1 MTSSESE
8 TGGSKIPLVGSA
20 TRQVAAPPGPPAGG
34 PPAPGAGQIQVLAQ
48 GHLHPGILFLRLAM
62 ALRSTIIPF
71 LIAFF
76 VVEGT
81 ASYAMAGIAIFLLV
95 MSMAYSL
102 IRFVTFRYW
111 LTTEELITTEGI
123 FNRQER
129 RIPVNRIQDLSFEQ
143 TLVRRFFGLVVVT
156 VETASGEGAEARLDS
171 LGLRP
176 AAQLR
181 EAMQYIRSQLPA
193 LSAAGA
199 AVPGRVAQAGV
210 PDEQV
215 LFRVRALDLTLRGL
229 TDNRAGAMI
238 IGLFVLAEQA
248 DQFGAFSF
256 LEDAFDQGLESL
268 ENLEMTMMV
277 VVVTMGL
284 LMVVVLGWVVSIA
297 ASFLLFH
304 GFTLVQRGEVFQR
317 RYGLLTTRVRSLPK
331 KKIQRVLMEQNL
343 LRRLFRLVV
352 VRADSAGSGA
362 NQKEELKGGLDVVAP
377 LTRLATGRM
386 LVPYLLPGMYAQNLQ
401 WMRVSG
407 KVITRLFAEG
417 MVLALIAV
425 GIGLPT
431 VGQLS
436 LLAILLPIFMLFT
449 GVLVYHNLGY
459 AHVQGHFAM
468 RWGLLGR
475 YRAFI
480 PLHKVQA
487 VALRAGPWDRLFGLA
502 RLVVYVAGAAP
513 TTLQHLTRADAV
525 RLQRALAT
533 TAAHSRFVW

>member
-1 MTSSESE
+1 MTSSESADSDLPATADGE
-8 TGGSKIPLVGSA
+8 PAGEAVTGGY
-20 TRQVAAPPGPPAGG
+20 PAGAS
-34 PPAPGAGQIQVLAQ
+34 APGADQVPVLAH
-48 GHLHPGILFLRLAM
+48 GYLHPGILFLRLVTAV
-62 ALRSTIIPF
+62 RSTIIPF

-76 VVEGT
+76 VVEGS
-81 ASYAMAGIAIFLLV
+81 ASYAMVGIAVFMLV
-95 MSMAYSL
+95 MSMGYSL

-111 LTTEELITTEGI
+111 LTTEQLITTEGI

-129 RIPVNRIQDLSFEQ
+129 RIPVNRVQDLSFEQ

-181 EAMQYIRSQLPA
+181 EAMQYIRSQLATGGATSDAVPP
-193 LSAAGA
+193 AAG
-199 AVPGRVAQAGV
+199 VAE
-210 PDEQV
+210 EQV

-229 TDNRAGAMI
+229 TDNRAGAII
-238 IGLFVLAEQA
+238 IGLFVLIEQA

-256 LEDAFDQGLESL
+256 LKGTMDQALLRLESL
-268 ENLEMTMMV
+268 ETTMV
-277 VVVTMGL
+277 VLVLICSL
-284 LMVVVLGWVVSIA
+284 LLVVVLGWAVSIG

-331 KKIQRVLMEQNL
+331 QKIQRVLMEQNL
-343 LRRLFRLVV
+343 LRRILKLVV
-352 VRADSAGSGA
+352 VRADSAGSGT
-362 NQKEELKGGLDVVAP
+362 NQKEEMKGGLDVVAP
-377 LTRLATGRM
+377 MTRLDTGRM
-386 LVPYLLPGMYAQNLQ
+386 LVPFLLPGMFAQNML
-401 WMRVSG
+401 WTPVSG
-407 KVITRLFAEG
+407 KVVSRLFAEG
-417 MVLALIAV
+417 VVLALIAL
-425 GIGLPT
+425 GIGLPM
-431 VGQLS
+431 VGQLA

-459 AHVQGHFAM
+459 AHIEGHFAM

-487 VALRAGPWDRLFGLA
+487 VALRAGPWDRMFGLA

-513 TTLQHLTRADAV
+513 TTLQHLTRADAI
-525 RLQRALAT
+525 RLQRSLAM
-533 TAAHSRFVW
+533 TASQSRFVW

>member
-1 MTSSESE
+1 MTSSESPDSDLPAMADGE
-8 TGGSKIPLVGSA
+8 
-20 TRQVAAPPGPPAGG
+20 PAGERVSAG
-34 PPAPGAGQIQVLAQ
+34 SPAGVSAPGAGQVPVLAH
-48 GHLHPGILFLRLAM
+48 GYLHPGILFLRLVTA
-62 ALRSTIIPF
+62 ARSTIIPF

-81 ASYAMAGIAIFLLV
+81 ASYAMVGIAVFLLV

-129 RIPVNRIQDLSFEQ
+129 RIPVNRVQDLSFEQ

-181 EAMQYIRSQLPA
+181 EAMQYIRSQLT
-193 LSAAGA
+193 
-199 AVPGRVAQAGV
+199 AGV
-210 PDEQV
+210 DATSDADSLGTSSTEEQV

-229 TDNRAGAMI
+229 TDNRAGAII
-238 IGLFVLAEQA
+238 IGVFVLIEQA

-256 LEDAFDQGLESL
+256 LKDAMDQALLRLESL
-268 ENLEMTMMV
+268 ETTMV
-277 VVVTMGL
+277 VLVVICSL
-284 LMVVVLGWVVSIA
+284 LLVVVLGWVVSIA

-331 KKIQRVLMEQNL
+331 QKIQRVLMEQNL
-343 LRRLFRLVV
+343 LRRILRLVV
-352 VRADSAGSGA
+352 VRADSAGSGT
-362 NQKEELKGGLDVVAP
+362 NQKEEMKGGLDVVAP
-377 LTRLATGRM
+377 MTRLDTGRM
-386 LVPYLLPGMYAQNLQ
+386 LVPFLLPGMFAQNML
-401 WMRVSG
+401 WARVSG
-407 KVITRLFAEG
+407 KVVSRLFAEG
-417 MVLALIAV
+417 AVLALIAL

-431 VGQLS
+431 IGQLA

-459 AHVQGHFAM
+459 AHIEGHFAM

-487 VALRAGPWDRLFGLA
+487 VALRAGPWDRMFGLA

-513 TTLQHLTRADAV
+513 TTLQHLTRADAM
-525 RLQRALAT
+525 RLQRSLAT
-533 TAAHSRFVW
+533 TAAQSRFVW